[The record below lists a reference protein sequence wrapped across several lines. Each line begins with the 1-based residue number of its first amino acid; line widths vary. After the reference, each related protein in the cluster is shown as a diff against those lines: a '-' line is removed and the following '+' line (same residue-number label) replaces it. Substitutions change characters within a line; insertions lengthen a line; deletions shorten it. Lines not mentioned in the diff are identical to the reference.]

1 MSKAYWWILGIAV
14 MLASVPAS
22 VQAEPDGRSLDSTQG
37 AVINAQPA
45 ATPELAEYWLG
56 VGCRPVPPALQAH
69 LNLPEKQGLLVEAV
83 VPGSPAAKA
92 GVVEH
97 DILLR
102 AGGKPLAERRDLVRA
117 IEANKSGK
125 LAVEL
130 IHCGKPKTVEA
141 TPAKRPE
148 EVRADGAPASADW
161 DTMEKWLRGMSPGNE
176 LGGARS
182 PLRFRFVH
190 PGMIVPQGVAVAPA
204 LPPGMSV
211 VISKEGDQP
220 AKIVVRR
227 GASRW
232 EVTEKDLDKLPA
244 DVRPHVDQ
252 MLGRGAMGLVASFVF
267 LGDGAG
273 GRCGPRRAAPRR
285 LVRTDGEAV

>member
-37 AVINAQPA
+37 AIIDAQPA

-148 EVRADGAPASADW
+148 EVRADG
-161 DTMEKWLRGMSPGNE
+161 
-176 LGGARS
+176 
-182 PLRFRFVH
+182 
-190 PGMIVPQGVAVAPA
+190 
-204 LPPGMSV
+204 
-211 VISKEGDQP
+211 
-220 AKIVVRR
+220 
-227 GASRW
+227 GASLCGLGHDG
-232 EVTEKDLDKLPA
+232 EVVAGNVAGQRT
-244 DVRPHVDQ
+244 
-252 MLGRGAMGLVASFVF
+252 GRGSLAAPLSLRPSRNDRAARRRC
-267 LGDGAG
+267 GAG
-273 GRCGPRRAAPRR
+273 LAARHER
-285 LVRTDGEAV
+285 GH